1 LSLDVRYLGGEAPR
15 NLACRN
21 TSICFSEIEMSSRL
35 ASNVEPSCGTKAI
48 GASLRSFA
56 SIG

>member
-1 LSLDVRYLGGEAPR
+1 MLWPISRFIRPAGWCEE
-15 NLACRN
+15 N

-35 ASNVEPSCGTKAI
+35 ASSVEPSCGTKAI
-48 GASLRSFA
+48 GASLRIFA